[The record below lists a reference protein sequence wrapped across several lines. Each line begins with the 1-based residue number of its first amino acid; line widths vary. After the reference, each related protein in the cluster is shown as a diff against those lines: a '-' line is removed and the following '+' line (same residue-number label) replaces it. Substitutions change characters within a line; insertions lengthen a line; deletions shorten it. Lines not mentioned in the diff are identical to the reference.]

1 MTPEEIAREI
11 VNKWY
16 GEQSAEWM
24 HKRAL
29 LPMGD
34 FNPLKDAI
42 ATALAASEQRVR
54 ELEQENDT
62 LRRQYQQDGELI
74 RAIKADCESA
84 GTLSRKAQIEA
95 GDLKAKL
102 QASEQRHQIDMDLL
116 EDMRVELQHHIDKS
130 EASERALERVRGYA
144 AHKLGCQHY
153 TSSPLVMSGGV
164 KSPGNCTCGLTAAF
178 ASPGSPTS

>member
-1 MTPEEIAREI
+1 MTPEEIARAKEI
-11 VNKWY
+11 VDKCHHTSLAKIDPADVWGACANC
-16 GEQSAEWM
+16 
-24 HKRAL
+24 
-29 LPMGD
+29 
-34 FNPLKDAI
+34 I
-42 ATALAASEQRVR
+42 AAALAASVR

-62 LRRQYQQDGELI
+62 LRRQYQQDGEHI
-74 RAIKADCESA
+74 RAIKSDCESA
-84 GTLSRKAQIEA
+84 RTLSRKAQIEA
-95 GDLKAKL
+95 GDLKATL

-164 KSPGNCTCGLTAAF
+164 KSPGNCTCGLTAAL